1 MNTIAVIGATGYL
14 GTFVYKVLEERGFQT
29 RYLVRSKT
37 KLIEAGVSDKS
48 IRQVNVTSPDSL
60 KRQLEGVDCV
70 ISCLGITRQKD
81 GLSYMD
87 VDYQANINVLDEAQK
102 AGVKKFIYVSVFRGN
117 EFRDVALCDAK
128 ERFVDYLKKSQMPH
142 CVIRPTG
149 FFSDMEDFLDMAR
162 MGRVYL
168 FGKGSQKLNPI
179 HGEDLANFIV
189 DALKSDE
196 SNLNVGG
203 PQVFSHLDV
212 AELAFSS
219 LQQNNKTTHL
229 PDTFRK
235 LGLWIGKRFLSE
247 SKFGPVEFF
256 LTVLGNDMVAPS
268 FGHHTLESHFNR
280 ITKGTKGDKS

>member
-14 GTFVYKVLEERGFQT
+14 GTFVCKVLEARGFQT

-60 KRQLEGVDCV
+60 KGQLEGVDCV

-87 VDYQANINVLDEAQK
+87 VDYQANVNVLDEAQN

-128 ERFVDYLKKSQMPH
+128 ERFVDYLKKSQMQH

-149 FFSDMEDFLDMAR
+149 FFSDIQDFLDMAR

-168 FGKGSQKLNPI
+168 FGSGSQKLNPI

-189 DALKSDE
+189 DAVKKDE

-203 PQVFSHLDV
+203 PQVFSHV
-212 AELAFSS
+212 EIAELAFAS
-219 LQQNNKTTHL
+219 LHQKNKTTHL
-229 PDTFRK
+229 PDTVRK
-235 LGLWIGKRFLSE
+235 LALWIGKRFLSE

-256 LTVLGNDMVAPS
+256 LTVLGNDMVAPG
-268 FGHHTLESHFNR
+268 FGHQTLESHFNR
-280 ITKGTKGDKS
+280 ITKGTEGEKS

>member
-1 MNTIAVIGATGYL
+1 MNTIAVVGATGYL
-14 GTFVYKVLEERGFQT
+14 GTFICKVLEKRGFQT

-37 KLIEAGVSDKS
+37 KLLKAGISAES
-48 IRQVNVTSPDSL
+48 IRQVDVTSPESL
-60 KRQLEGVDCV
+60 KNQLDGVDCI

-81 GLSYMD
+81 GLSYLD
-87 VDYQANINVLDEAQK
+87 VDYQANVNVLDEAQK

-128 ERFVDYLKKSQMPH
+128 ERFVDYLKKSQMQH

-168 FGKGSQKLNPI
+168 FGKGLQKLNPI

-219 LQQNNKTTHL
+219 LHQKHKKTHL
-229 PDTFRK
+229 PDMLRK
-235 LGLWIGKRFLSE
+235 LALWLGKRFLPE

-256 LTVLGNDMVAPS
+256 LTVLGNDMIAPS
-268 FGHHTLESHFNR
+268 FGYQTLESHFNH
-280 ITKGTKGDKS
+280 IIKGTEGDKP

>member
-14 GTFVYKVLEERGFQT
+14 GTFVCKVLEERGFQT

-60 KRQLEGVDCV
+60 KGQLEGVDCV

-128 ERFVDYLKKSQMPH
+128 ERFVDYLKKSQMQH

-149 FFSDMEDFLDMAR
+149 FFSDMQDFLDMAR
-162 MGRVYL
+162 TGRVYL
-168 FGKGSQKLNPI
+168 FGSGSQKLNPI

-189 DALKSDE
+189 DAVKKDE

-203 PQVFSHLDV
+203 PQVFSHV
-212 AELAFSS
+212 EIAELAFSS
-219 LQQNNKTTHL
+219 LHQKNKTTHL
-229 PDTFRK
+229 PDAVRK
-235 LGLWIGKRFLSE
+235 LALWIGKRFLSE

-256 LTVLGNDMVAPS
+256 LTVLGNDMVAPG
-268 FGHHTLESHFNR
+268 FGHQTLESHFNR
-280 ITKGTKGDKS
+280 ITKGTEGDKS